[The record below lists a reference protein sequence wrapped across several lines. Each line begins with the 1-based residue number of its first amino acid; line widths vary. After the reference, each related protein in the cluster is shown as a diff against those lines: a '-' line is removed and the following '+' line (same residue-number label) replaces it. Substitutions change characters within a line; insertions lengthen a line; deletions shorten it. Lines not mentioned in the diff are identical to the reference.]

1 MMAAGRNGTIDE
13 LAAAGKIRGKQ
24 RHRLADT
31 QGLPQHAVI
40 QAVDSQDR
48 DRGVLVM
55 GALEH
60 AAFTCVHAARSSIC
74 WIARFSAFGDS
85 ASTHPALFGWS
96 PFRQRQLSQC
106 QQRPCT

>member
-31 QGLPQHAVI
+31 QGLPLHAVI
-40 QAVDSQDR
+40 RAVDSQDR

-55 GALEH
+55 GAL
-60 AAFTCVHAARSSIC
+60 
-74 WIARFSAFGDS
+74 
-85 ASTHPALFGWS
+85 FGWS
-96 PFRQRQLSQC
+96 PFRQLQLSQC
-106 QQRPCT
+106 QQRPWT